1 MIEFTFSTLL
11 WVVLLSGLS
20 VVGLNLIRA
29 LQVTQICR
37 DAGHMYA
44 YGLDFTQPGNQ
55 NLLMKLCTG
64 LNVTTTGGDGVF
76 LFSRIEYI
84 DAPQCTAAGLQANT
98 TSCPNLGQAVYTQH
112 LVVGNADL
120 FTSRFGTPSG
130 SIVGADGSIASMD
143 FLKNTSARVQGFTTL
158 LPMTGGEFAYL
169 TETYFSSP
177 DLDWRG
183 YLTGTGVYERAIF

>member
-1 MIEFTFSTLL
+1 MEREPRYRIPSTP
-11 WVVLLSGLS
+11 SGLTFITS
-20 VVGLNLIRA
+20 PIR
-29 LQVTQICR
+29 I
-37 DAGHMYA
+37 Y
-44 YGLDFTQPGNQ
+44 
-55 NLLMKLCTG
+55 
-64 LNVTTTGGDGVF
+64 
-76 LFSRIEYI
+76 
-84 DAPQCTAAGLQANT
+84 
-98 TSCPNLGQAVYTQH
+98 

-143 FLKNTSARVQGFTTL
+143 FLKNTSARGQGFTTL